1 MLVENRDLEM
11 AIRNIN
17 TQLEKSKDYTAK
29 STIDQKMQLKR
40 EQEAHRKTVGG
51 IYRCRSQDNSSSPRV
66 LPGPYPARTPEPKPL
81 HPPPCLCP
89 CPALPRHYT
98 RRKCC

>member
-1 MLVENRDLEM
+1 M

-40 EQEAHRKTVGG
+40 EQEAHRKTVDG
-51 IYRCRSQDNSSSPRV
+51 IYRCRSQANSSFSRLLPVTPHRPR
-66 LPGPYPARTPEPKPL
+66 P
-81 HPPPCLCP
+81 
-89 CPALPRHYT
+89 
-98 RRKCC
+98 